1 MTRNLVRQNTRR
13 TQSQEAHN
21 AKYNALAERCEKASA
36 KHDKPEAEV
45 ARRKKGP
52 ADCRIHRPAG
62 KATASLEEWDSQVWS
77 LLPEKGTVKRDGSIL
92 AESKA
97 QAKVIR
103 NAARY
108 LTGEAKEGVIIGGNT
123 TNNRTYDQSS
133 SITLTGNT
141 FSIRDEQDI
150 YALAA
155 EIATLTKRQQRGKG
169 LRMA

>member
-1 MTRNLVRQNTRR
+1 MRSAA
-13 TQSQEAHN
+13 QSAVTA
-21 AKYNALAERCEKASA
+21 AKNALKIKSPSRVFRDEIG
-36 KHDKPEAEV
+36 V
-45 ARRKKGP
+45 MTMKGL
-52 ADCRIHRPAG
+52 G
-62 KATASLEEWDSQVWS
+62 QGV
-77 LLPEKGTVKRDGSIL
+77 L

-108 LTGEAKEGVIIGGNT
+108 LTGEAKEGAIIGGNT
-123 TNNRTYDQSS
+123 TNNRTYDQSN

-155 EIATLTKRQQRGKG
+155 GIATLTKRQQRGKG
-169 LRMA
+169 FADGVEIKAVLCYNSVCRAMWFCPTNRNLSS